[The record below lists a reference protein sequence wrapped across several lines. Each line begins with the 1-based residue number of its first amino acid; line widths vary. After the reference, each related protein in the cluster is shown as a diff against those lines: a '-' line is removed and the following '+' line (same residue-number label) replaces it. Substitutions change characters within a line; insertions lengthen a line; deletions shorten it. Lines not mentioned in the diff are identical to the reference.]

1 MASHHVACSLTLTSH
16 KDIYKN
22 DIPGCSAGTV
32 NADSVTSFSGRR
44 TSFETADTTSCLM
57 GLLEVISCI
66 NVSVLPPRSPSE
78 YI

>member
-1 MASHHVACSLTLTSH
+1 MC
-16 KDIYKN
+16 KQDIYESY
-22 DIPGCSAGTV
+22 IPGCSAGTV

-57 GLLEVISCI
+57 GLLEVTSCT
-66 NVSVLPPRSPSE
+66 NVSVLPPKSPCE